1 MSYKCLFIDLDDT
14 LWDTYHNN
22 KECLRELYA
31 EQDLGRYYASFEAFF
46 SIYMP
51 NNVDLWAKYRSGAI
65 DKQT

>member
-51 NNVDLWAKYRSGAI
+51 IMWIFGQNIEVVLLISRL
-65 DKQT
+65 

>member
-31 EQDLGRYYASFEAFF
+31 ESNAAVCKTDTPSL
-46 SIYMP
+46 
-51 NNVDLWAKYRSGAI
+51 VC
-65 DKQT
+65 